1 MESSRLFSVTDVKFP
16 YKNGCPDYFKAPTC
30 TCHILLTTTDFPLQA
45 YFVSK
50 SHFDF
55 YGLFTL
61 PVYIPH
67 TYLAAIRPP
76 PSRQSR

>member
-55 YGLFTL
+55 YGLFSL

-67 TYLAAIRPP
+67 T
-76 PSRQSR
+76 